1 MIGSDEML
9 LLTLLGEEPPAG
21 AVVASIGE
29 ELQRQERMGGPTFAK
44 VEFDCVRR
52 PAARRVLD
60 NHEVDREAAENTGRC
75 QPMADT
81 LGRFADQ
88 PGILR
93 ICREDAAEIALST
106 GAAKQLMMC

>member
-1 MIGSDEML
+1 ML

-29 ELQRQERMGGPTFAK
+29 KLQRQERMGGPTFAK

-52 PAARRVLD
+52 PAARWVLD
-60 NHEVDREAAENTGRC
+60 NHEVDREAAENAGRC
-75 QPMADT
+75 PPMADP

-88 PGILR
+88 PGILL
-93 ICREDAAEIALST
+93 ICREHAAEIALSA
-106 GAAKQLMMC
+106 GAAKKLIVC